1 MVVLQYNTSP
11 ADGETNDRC
20 PKNTWG
26 FVIINLESYLPCDTT
41 GAFVLREWGQRLL
54 GQNRMVWESITQCH
68 QLQLVALCGTFSN
81 HLAFFMNE

>member
-1 MVVLQYNTSP
+1 MTWWTDVWLVGFIESHVMVVLQYNTSP

-54 GQNRMVWESITQCH
+54 GQNRMVWESIT
-68 QLQLVALCGTFSN
+68 
-81 HLAFFMNE
+81 